1 MARCYLLAPMVH
13 LGASLYSM
21 TVLFVFEDFVR
32 KPRMV
37 QALIRAV
44 HLA

>member
-13 LGASLYSM
+13 LAASLYSV
-21 TVLFVFEDFVR
+21 TVMVVFEHLVR

-37 QALIRAV
+37 QSLTRAV